1 MLLCLL
7 DVFRVGMSA
16 RMQYVA
22 AHERPFR
29 QKNEIV
35 YSVSDSNLEAHLIL
49 FPVASRVTGTKRDY
63 KIRYSYSDNSRS
75 KQIEVRQCLLSFG
88 AECFFFPLAISKY

>member
-16 RMQYVA
+16 RRQCTA

-29 QKNEIV
+29 QKNEFT
-35 YSVSDSNLEAHLIL
+35 YSVSVSNLEAHLVL
-49 FPVASRVTGTKRDY
+49 LPVASHVTGTKNDY
-63 KIRYSYSDNSRS
+63 KT
-75 KQIEVRQCLLSFG
+75 
-88 AECFFFPLAISKY
+88 